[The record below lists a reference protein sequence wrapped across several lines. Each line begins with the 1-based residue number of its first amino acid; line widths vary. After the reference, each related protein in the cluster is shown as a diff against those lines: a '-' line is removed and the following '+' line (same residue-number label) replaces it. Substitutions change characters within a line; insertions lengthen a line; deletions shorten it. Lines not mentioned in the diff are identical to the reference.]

1 MKIWVH
7 TFSIDKSF
15 LWYRI
20 IPLFLIWEGDTY
32 KWRFFPYKCKFP
44 LLGNFLVFRASPMC
58 AVSQN
63 NQLKITLMPERH
75 ILEWHFLVYTQQ
87 VQSQSPHVMQRLH
100 NSAWDAGEW
109 DNWFQ
114 MQMRPSTKKQA
125 CWGLFGCWRS
135 SKWLKAGAFP
145 IEVIYFAF
153 PEMGCIQP
161 MEWSGRKLRAGR
173 R

>member
-1 MKIWVH
+1 MEI
-7 TFSIDKSF
+7 
-15 LWYRI
+15 
-20 IPLFLIWEGDTY
+20 
-32 KWRFFPYKCKFP
+32 FPYKCKFP

-63 NQLKITLMPERH
+63 NQLKITLKPERH

-100 NSAWDAGEW
+100 NSAWDAGGW

-135 SKWLKAGAFP
+135 SKWLKAGASQLRLFTLLFQKWVAYNP
-145 IEVIYFAF
+145 WNDLVESW
-153 PEMGCIQP
+153 ELEG
-161 MEWSGRKLRAGR
+161 GRGERQDGNRGNEGTRETQVKWHSAVWWIPRA
-173 R
+173 